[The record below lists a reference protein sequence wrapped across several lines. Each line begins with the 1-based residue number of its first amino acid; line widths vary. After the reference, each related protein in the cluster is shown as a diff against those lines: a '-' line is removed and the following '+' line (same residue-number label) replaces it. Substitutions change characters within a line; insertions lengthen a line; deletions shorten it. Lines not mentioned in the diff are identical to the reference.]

1 MEYYQLVFSTL
12 NQNISIISNSYIARN
27 MKTLLVL
34 IFFSVITLAQE
45 KELKTDSLKVYFK
58 YNLIKSDTVGQ
69 HLIDSLKI
77 LDSKEPMLGNLYP
90 NPFSPTLE
98 MDLYLPEADSV
109 KMVLYDY
116 DGNIIDY
123 PINTYVMPGLYRL
136 KPNMFLDKSYGLIF
150 QTKFSDTT
158 IVKRM
163 VILK

>member
-1 MEYYQLVFSTL
+1 
-12 NQNISIISNSYIARN
+12 

-34 IFFSVITLAQE
+34 IFYSVIALAQE
-45 KELKTDSLKVYFK
+45 RESKNDSLEIYFK
-58 YNLIKSDTVGQ
+58 YSLVKLDTVGNY
-69 HLIDSLKI
+69 LIDSLEI
-77 LDSKEPMLGNLYP
+77 LESKKPLLGNLYP

-98 MDLYLPEADSV
+98 MDLYLPKADSV
-109 KMVLYDY
+109 KMILYDY